1 MELTYDNIKQW
12 YTNNKY
18 QFYTRPFEINILGIR
33 NDYQATDLWDDKC
46 IITYND
52 GRNDK
57 ILVFNQYTTDP
68 GFYFLKTK
76 LLNPKGCFFLKEGQ
90 HKNMWTQGLHTG
102 KYKALIQYAP
112 CVGYRDKNGNNT
124 LDTIVEDK
132 GNFGIDFH
140 HGYNSYIVHNNSA
153 GCQVLKNIKD
163 LEQLLPL
170 FELHER
176 TYGKGINY
184 TLTNKLV

>member
-1 MELTYDNIKQW
+1 MELTYDNVK
-12 YTNNKY
+12 K
-18 QFYTRPFEINILGIR
+18 FYTDNGYDFYIRPFEINILGIR
-33 NDYQATDLWDDKC
+33 KDYKSTDLWDDTC
-46 IITYND
+46 VITYHD
-52 GRNDK
+52 GRNPS
-57 ILVFNQYTTDP
+57 ILIFNNFTTDP
-68 GFYFLKTK
+68 GLYFLKTK

-90 HKNMWTQGLHTG
+90 HKNMWTQGLHNN
-102 KYKALIQYAP
+102 KYKALVQYAP
-112 CVGYRDKNGNNT
+112 VIGYRDSNKNES
-124 LDTIVEDK
+124 LDTIVTDK
-132 GNFGIDFH
+132 GNFGINFH

-184 TLTNKLV
+184 TLTAKLV